1 MDFKVHGT
9 NIDQQIIES
18 RWLTFPNG
26 HTLSDEALNSFVRHI
41 PTDTSPIHKYSKIS
55 AVAMY
60 VMQPAPNPIFSYK
73 VLNFLTEENACSCFD
88 DDLCGYF
95 SRKI

>member
-1 MDFKVHGT
+1 MFDHSSCNLAWMDFKVHGT

-60 VMQPAPNPIFSYK
+60 VMQPALNPIFSYK
-73 VLNFLTEENACSCFD
+73 VHKLSDRGKSLQ
-88 DDLCGYF
+88 LL
-95 SRKI
+95 

>member
-9 NIDQQIIES
+9 NIGQQMIDFK
-18 RWLTFPNG
+18 WLTFPNG
-26 HTLSDEALNSFVRHI
+26 HTLSGKALNSFFRHI

-60 VMQPAPNPIFSYK
+60 VMQPALNPNFSYK
-73 VLNFLTEENACSCFD
+73 AHKLSDGGKCLQ
-88 DDLCGYF
+88 LL
-95 SRKI
+95 